1 MSVGLY
7 IHPTSLFPDMFVYS
21 NLCPIASDFSNSVRY
36 DTSFSNEFLGQVF
49 AACNAYVSV
58 LQEVTA
64 ELPLAG
70 QTQVWQNQTQ
80 A

>member
-1 MSVGLY
+1 MTVGLY
-7 IHPTSLFPDMFVYS
+7 VDPTSLFPGMSVYS
-21 NLCPIASDFSNSVRY
+21 NLCPIAPDFSSSVRY

-49 AACNAYVSV
+49 AACNVYVSV
-58 LQEVTA
+58 LQEVTV